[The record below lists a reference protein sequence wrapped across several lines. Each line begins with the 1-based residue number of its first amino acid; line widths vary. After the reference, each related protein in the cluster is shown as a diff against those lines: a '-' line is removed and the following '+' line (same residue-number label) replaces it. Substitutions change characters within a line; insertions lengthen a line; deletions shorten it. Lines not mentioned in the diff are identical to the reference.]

1 LEICGYFFAKFFG
14 VNPVKDN
21 AADTIPRDVYE
32 NLLKQYN
39 HLRKAAADLLEFHD
53 ANTVN
58 RAFYHSSLRLT
69 MDNVDK
75 KITEIDK
82 GAFNEEQSE

>member
-1 LEICGYFFAKFFG
+1 
-14 VNPVKDN
+14 
-21 AADTIPRDVYE
+21 
-32 NLLKQYN
+32 
-39 HLRKAAADLLEFHD
+39 LLEFHD